1 MSQLS
6 VMRIFLTPGKKPIIN
21 QKGVQ
26 KMSNSLSIHNVKEI
40 NLSQIDGVDETIW
53 RNIEIVTVDGNRFDI
68 SLFSKHNDKNDLT
81 VNIKEV
87 KA

>member
-1 MSQLS
+1 
-6 VMRIFLTPGKKPIIN
+6 MRIFQTPGKKPIIN
-21 QKGVQ
+21 RKGVQ

-53 RNIEIVTVDGNRFDI
+53 RNIEIVTLDGNKFDI
-68 SLFSKHNDKNDLT
+68 ALFSRNNDRNDLT
-81 VNIKEV
+81 VNIKDV